1 MNSVVTPLLTAETA
15 FSIGNPVVNHS
26 GALSPVYFLFP
37 LASEI
42 SEKNPEEGGVS
53 WRGEDSVSV
62 YCSDTLPSKYI

>member
-53 WRGEDSVSV
+53 
-62 YCSDTLPSKYI
+62 